1 MRTEG
6 FFEWLGRIIGTAIR
20 FIVDLLSGV
29 LGGIGQAIDDFLG
42 GLARAIGMDVSFFSL
57 ILLIIGLLLLYA
69 GIRAFIRRAIIS
81 GLVLTFLGLVVMSW
95 LIA

>member
-29 LGGIGQAIDDFLG
+29 LGGIGQAIDDFLN

-69 GIRAFIRRAIIS
+69 GIRAFIRKSIIG
-81 GLVLTFLGLVVMSW
+81 GLILTFLGLVVMSW
-95 LIA
+95 LIV

>member
-29 LGGIGQAIDDFLG
+29 LGGIGQAIDDFLN

-69 GIRAFIRRAIIS
+69 GIRAFIRRSIIS

>member
-29 LGGIGQAIDDFLG
+29 LDGIGQAIDDFLN

-57 ILLIIGLLLLYA
+57 ILLLVGLLLLYS
-69 GIRAFIRRAIIS
+69 GVRAFIRKSIIG
-81 GLVLTFLGLVVMSW
+81 GLVLTFLGLLVMSW

>member
-29 LGGIGQAIDDFLG
+29 LGGIGQAIDDFLN
-42 GLARAIGMDVSFFSL
+42 GLARAIGMDVSIFSL
-57 ILLIIGLLLLYA
+57 ILLVIGLLLLYS
-69 GIRAFIRRAIIS
+69 GIRAFIRKSIIG

-95 LIA
+95 LIV

>member
-20 FIVDLLSGV
+20 FVVDLLSGI
-29 LGGIGQAIDDFLG
+29 LGGFSQAIDDFIN
-42 GLARAIGMDVSFFSL
+42 GLARAIGMDVSIFSL
-57 ILLIIGLLLLYA
+57 IFLVIGLLLLYS
-69 GIRAFIRRAIIS
+69 GIRAFIRKSIIG

>member
-6 FFEWLGRIIGTAIR
+6 FFEWLGRIIGTVIR

-29 LGGIGQAIDDFLG
+29 LGGIGQAIDDFLN

-57 ILLIIGLLLLYA
+57 ILLIIGLLLLYS
-69 GIRAFIRRAIIS
+69 GVRAFIRKSIIG
-81 GLVLTFLGLVVMSW
+81 GLVLTLLGLVVMSW

>member
-29 LGGIGQAIDDFLG
+29 LGGIGQAIDDFLN

-57 ILLIIGLLLLYA
+57 ILLIIALLLLYA

-81 GLVLTFLGLVVMSW
+81 GLILTFLGLVVMSW

>member
-1 MRTEG
+1 MQTEG
-6 FFEWLGRIIGTAIR
+6 FFEWLGRIIGTVIR

-29 LGGIGQAIDDFLG
+29 LGGIGQAIDDFFN

-57 ILLIIGLLLLYA
+57 ILLVIGLLLLYS
-69 GIRAFIRRAIIS
+69 GIRAFIRRSIIG

>member
-6 FFEWLGRIIGTAIR
+6 FFEWLGRIIGTVIR
-20 FIVDLLSGV
+20 FVVDLLSGV
-29 LGGIGQAIDDFLG
+29 LEGISQAIDDFLN

-57 ILLIIGLLLLYA
+57 ILLVIGLLLLYSA
-69 GIRAFIRRAIIS
+69 VRAFIRKSIIG
-81 GLVLTFLGLVVMSW
+81 GLVLTLLGLVVMSW

>member
-6 FFEWLGRIIGTAIR
+6 FFEWLGQIIGTVIR
-20 FIVDLLSGV
+20 FVVDLLSGV
-29 LGGIGQAIDDFLG
+29 LDSIGQAINDFLN

-57 ILLIIGLLLLYA
+57 ILLIIGLLLLYS
-69 GIRAFIRRAIIS
+69 GVRAFIRKSIIG

-95 LIA
+95 LIV

>member
-29 LGGIGQAIDDFLG
+29 LGGIGQAIDDFLN

-57 ILLIIGLLLLYA
+57 ILLLVGLLLLYS
-69 GIRAFIRRAIIS
+69 GVRAFIRKSIIG
-81 GLVLTFLGLVVMSW
+81 GLVLTFLGLLVMSW

>member
-6 FFEWLGRIIGTAIR
+6 FFEWLGRIIGTVIR

-29 LGGIGQAIDDFLG
+29 LGGIGQAIDDFLN

-57 ILLIIGLLLLYA
+57 ILLIISLLLLYA
-69 GIRAFIRRAIIS
+69 GIRAFIRRSIIG

>member
-6 FFEWLGRIIGTAIR
+6 FFEWLGRIIGTVIR

-29 LGGIGQAIDDFLG
+29 LGGIGQAIDDFFN

-57 ILLIIGLLLLYA
+57 ILLVIGLLLLY
-69 GIRAFIRRAIIS
+69 GGVRAFVRKSIIG
-81 GLVLTFLGLVVMSW
+81 GLVLTLLGLTVMSW
-95 LIA
+95 LVV

>member
-6 FFEWLGRIIGTAIR
+6 FFEWLGQIIGTVIR
-20 FIVDLLSGV
+20 FVVDLLSGV
-29 LGGIGQAIDDFLG
+29 LGGIGQAIDDFFN

-57 ILLIIGLLLLYA
+57 FLLVIGLLLLYS
-69 GIRAFIRRAIIS
+69 GIRAFIRKSIIG

-95 LIA
+95 LIV

>member
-6 FFEWLGRIIGTAIR
+6 FFEWLGRIIGSVIR

-29 LGGIGQAIDDFLG
+29 LDGIGQAINDFLN

-57 ILLIIGLLLLYA
+57 IFLIIGLALLYG
-69 GIRAFIRRAIIS
+69 GIRAFIRKSIVG
-81 GLVLTFLGLVVMSW
+81 GLVLTFLGLLVMSW

>member
-6 FFEWLGRIIGTAIR
+6 FFEWLGRIIGTVIR
-20 FIVDLLSGV
+20 FVVDLLSGV
-29 LGGIGQAIDDFLG
+29 LDGIGQAINDFLN

-57 ILLIIGLLLLYA
+57 ILLVIGLLLLYS
-69 GIRAFIRRAIIS
+69 GVRAFIRKSIIG

-95 LIA
+95 LIV

>member
-20 FIVDLLSGV
+20 FIVDLLSSV
-29 LGGIGQAIDDFLG
+29 LGSIGQAIDDFLN

-57 ILLIIGLLLLYA
+57 ILLLVGLLLLYS
-69 GIRAFIRRAIIS
+69 GVRAFIRKSIIG
-81 GLVLTFLGLVVMSW
+81 GLVLTFLGLLVMSW

>member
-6 FFEWLGRIIGTAIR
+6 FFEWLGRIIGSVIR

-29 LGGIGQAIDDFLG
+29 LGGIGQAIDDFLN

-57 ILLIIGLLLLYA
+57 ILLVIGLLLLYS
-69 GIRAFIRRAIIS
+69 GIRAFIRRSIIG